1 MKYPEC
7 DKMKSV
13 QPRSQL
19 IGEFLEWLNQEKG
32 VTLAKLHEHNADC
45 FNEDGERDCGMCTQS
60 FYPIRYTIENLL
72 AEFFEIDLE
81 KVEREKRAMLKELRE
96 KA

>member
-7 DKMKSV
+7 DKMKAV

-32 VTLAKLHEHNADC
+32 VTLAKLHEHTDEC
-45 FNEDGERDCGMCTQS
+45 YDEEGDRVCDLSEQV
-60 FYPIRYTIENLL
+60 FYPFNHTTENLL
-72 AEFFEIDLE
+72 AEFFGIDLE
-81 KVEREKRAMLKELRE
+81 KVEKEKRAILKELRE